1 MKSPFDKY
9 RAYSD
14 AVQSPDY
21 EARFLRKVYKQ
32 LVGSDPKVLRED
44 FCGTFAL
51 CCEWIKLA
59 HDKRA
64 IGLDLDPEPLSYGRS
79 HYLPALAGDAQ
90 KRLSLFT
97 RNVLN
102 PIPTKADITC
112 ALNFSYFGFHD
123 RETLV
128 KYFTH
133 ARRSLSPKGIF
144 ICDIFGGPDYGTAYT
159 DKKRLPEFTYTF
171 EQNFFDP
178 ITNRTSFSIHFH
190 PKGRRPIKNAF
201 FYDWRMWSIPEV
213 RDAMREAGFKDTLVY
228 WEGTARNGRGSGEFH
243 PRKKGESCSIWVAYV
258 VGTTK

>member
-59 HDKRA
+59 NDKKA

-159 DKKRLPEFTYTF
+159 DKKRLPGFTYTF

-190 PKGRRPIKNAF
+190 PKGRRPLKNAF